1 MQTQF
6 IVLDTNILV
15 AAGFNKSSRS
25 ADLLQLLRQGKLR
38 LVWNQ
43 ATLNETREVVQKIP
57 PLDWNEI
64 TGLYSAETE
73 FTGPTSPNSFQEIAD
88 PDDRKFAA
96 LAAAAGAVL
105 ISNDDH
111 LLSVRDQLSLQVLT
125 PTELFEQMNPD

>member
-1 MQTQF
+1 MQTQS

-15 AAGFNKSSRS
+15 AAGFNRSSRS

-64 TGLYSAETE
+64 TGLFSAETE
-73 FTGPTSPNSFQEIAD
+73 FTGPTSPSSFQEIAD

-111 LLSVRDQLSLQVLT
+111 LLSVRNQLSLQVLT
-125 PTELFEQMNPD
+125 PTELFEQIIPD